1 MMVEFV
7 KINEDNYEAVLR
19 LKVTDEQNEGKFIAP
34 NVRSIADA
42 YLYREAGDVF
52 PYAVQDGDGVV
63 GFILLDEDEEE
74 KELMIWRMM
83 VDKDYQGQGYGKAIV
98 EKVMEEFE
106 ADSRFDVLIAD
117 YVKGN
122 DVMGKLL
129 RSLGFEEQEFDEE
142 NNEHVMKF
150 GKTDAE

>member
-34 NVRSIADA
+34 NVRSIAAA

-52 PYAVQDGDGVV
+52 PYAVQDGDGEV

-74 KELMIWRMM
+74 KVLMIWWMI
-83 VDKDYQGQGYGKAIV
+83 VDKDYKGQGYGREIV
-98 EKVMEEFE
+98 ENQME
-106 ADSRFDVLIAD
+106 
-117 YVKGN
+117 
-122 DVMGKLL
+122 
-129 RSLGFEEQEFDEE
+129 
-142 NNEHVMKF
+142 
-150 GKTDAE
+150 

>member
-1 MMVEFV
+1 MVEFV

-52 PYAVQDGDGVV
+52 PYAVQDGDEVV

-122 DVMGKLL
+122 EVMGKLL
-129 RSLGFEEQEFDEE
+129 ESFGFEYEEFDEV
-142 NNEHVMKF
+142 NNEHVMKYNIN
-150 GKTDAE
+150 

>member
-7 KINEDNYEAVLR
+7 EINEENYEAVLK
-19 LKVTDEQNEGKFIAP
+19 LKITDEQNEAKFIAP

-52 PYAVQDGDGVV
+52 PYAVQDGDEVV

-83 VDKDYQGQGYGKAIV
+83 VDKDYQGKGYGRAIV

-106 ADSRFDVLIAD
+106 ADRRFDVLIAD

-129 RSLGFEEQEFDEE
+129 ESLGFEYGEFDEV
-142 NNEHVMKF
+142 NNEYVMKM
-150 GKTDAE
+150 KKHLYN

>member
-1 MMVEFV
+1 MIEFV
-7 KINEDNYEAVLR
+7 GINEDNYEAVLK
-19 LKVTDEQNEGKFIAP
+19 LKVTDEQNEAKYIAP

-52 PYAVQDGDGVV
+52 PYAVQEGDTVI
-63 GFILLDEDEEE
+63 GFVLLDEDAEE

-83 VDKDYQGQGYGKAIV
+83 VDKEYQGKGYGRAIV
-98 EKVMEEFE
+98 EKVMEKFE

-122 DVMGKLL
+122 DVMGRLL
-129 RSLGFEEQEFDEE
+129 ESLGFEYGEFDEE
-142 NNEHVMKF
+142 NNEYVMKY
-150 GKTDAE
+150 GK

>member
-1 MMVEFV
+1 MIKFAE
-7 KINEDNYEAVLR
+7 INEDNYEKVLQ
-19 LKVTDEQNEGKFIAP
+19 LKITEEQDKSKFIAP

-52 PYAVQDGDGVV
+52 PYAVENGEAVV
-63 GFILLDEDEEE
+63 GFILLDEDAEK

-83 VDKDYQGQGYGKAIV
+83 VDKDYQGKGYGRAIV
-98 EKVMEEFE
+98 EKVMEMFE
-106 ADSRFDVLIAD
+106 SDDRFDVLIAD

-122 DVMGKLL
+122 EVMGTLL

-142 NNEHVMKF
+142 YGEHVMWYRK
-150 GKTDAE
+150 

>member
-1 MMVEFV
+1 MVEFV
-7 KINEDNYEAVLR
+7 EINEENYEAVLR
-19 LKVTDEQNEGKFIAP
+19 LKITDEQNEAKFIAP

-42 YLYREAGDVF
+42 YLYRKAGDVF
-52 PYAVQDGDGVV
+52 PYAVQDGETVV

-74 KELMIWRMM
+74 KEYMIWRMM
-83 VDKDYQGQGYGKAIV
+83 VDKEHQGKGYGRAIL
-98 EKVMEEFE
+98 EKVMEKFE

-129 RSLGFEEQEFDEE
+129 ESLGFEYGEFDEE
-142 NNEHVMKF
+142 NNEYVMKLRK
-150 GKTDAE
+150 KTK

>member
-1 MMVEFV
+1 MVEFV
-7 KINEDNYEAVLR
+7 EINEENYEAVLK
-19 LKVTDEQNEGKFIAP
+19 LKITDEQNEAKFIAP

-52 PYAVQDGDGVV
+52 PYAVQDGEAVV
-63 GFILLDEDEEE
+63 GFVLLDEDEEE

-83 VDKDYQGQGYGKAIV
+83 VDKEYQGKAIV
-98 EKVMEEFE
+98 EEVMKQFE
-106 ADSRFDVLIAD
+106 ADSRFNVLIAD

-129 RSLGFEEQEFDEE
+129 ESLGFEYGEFDEE
-142 NNEHVMKF
+142 NHEDVMKY
-150 GKTDAE
+150 KKKKSVR

>member
-52 PYAVQDGDGVV
+52 PYAVQDGNTVV
-63 GFILLDEDEEE
+63 GFVLLDEDEEE
-74 KELMIWRMM
+74 KEYMIWRMM
-83 VDKDYQGQGYGKAIV
+83 VDKNYQGKGYGRAIV
-98 EKVMEEFE
+98 EKVMERFE

-129 RSLGFEEQEFDEE
+129 ESFGFEYGEFDEE
-142 NNEHVMKF
+142 NNEYVMKY
-150 GKTDAE
+150 KK

>member
-1 MMVEFV
+1 LKL
-7 KINEDNYEAVLR
+7 KI
-19 LKVTDEQNEGKFIAP
+19 TDEQNEAKFIAP

-52 PYAVQDGDGVV
+52 PYAVQDGDEVV
-63 GFILLDEDEEE
+63 GFILMDEDEEE

-129 RSLGFEEQEFDEE
+129 ESLGFEYGEFDEV
-142 NNEHVMKF
+142 NNEYVMKF
-150 GKTDAE
+150 GKTDDE

>member
-1 MMVEFV
+1 MVEFV
-7 KINEDNYEAVLR
+7 EINEENYEAVLQ
-19 LKVTDEQNEGKFIAP
+19 LKVTEAQGKFVAQ

-52 PYAVQDGDGVV
+52 PYAVQDGDKVV

-83 VDKDYQGQGYGKAIV
+83 VDKDYQGQEYGRAIV
-98 EKVMEEFE
+98 EKVMAMFE
-106 ADSRFDVLIAD
+106 SDDRFDVLIAD

-122 DVMGKLL
+122 VVMGKLL
-129 RSLGFEEQEFDEE
+129 ESLGFEYGEFDEE
-142 NNEHVMKF
+142 NNEYVMKMN
-150 GKTDAE
+150 K

>member
-1 MMVEFV
+1 MVEFV
-7 KINEDNYEAVLR
+7 EINEENYETVLK

-52 PYAVQDGDGVV
+52 PYAVQDGNTVV
-63 GFILLDEDEEE
+63 GFVLLDEDEEE
-74 KELMIWRMM
+74 KELMIWRIM
-83 VDKDYQGQGYGKAIV
+83 VDKDCQGKGYGRAIV
-98 EKVMEEFE
+98 EKVLERFE

-122 DVMGKLL
+122 DVMGNCWSRLDL
-129 RSLGFEEQEFDEE
+129 NMESL
-142 NNEHVMKF
+142 MK
-150 GKTDAE
+150 

>member
-1 MMVEFV
+1 MVEFV
-7 KINEDNYEAVLR
+7 EINEENYEEVLK

-42 YLYREAGDVF
+42 YLYRKAGDVF
-52 PYAVQDGDGVV
+52 PYAVQDGETVV
-63 GFILLDEDEEE
+63 GFVLLDEDEEE

-83 VDKDYQGQGYGKAIV
+83 VDKDYQGKGYGKAIV
-98 EKVMEEFE
+98 EKVIEQFE

-129 RSLGFEEQEFDEE
+129 ESLGFEYGEFDEV
-142 NNEHVMKF
+142 NNEYVMKME
-150 GKTDAE
+150 K

>member
-52 PYAVQDGDGVV
+52 PYAVQDGNTVV
-63 GFILLDEDEEE
+63 GFVLLDEDEEE
-74 KELMIWRMM
+74 KEYMIWRMM
-83 VDKDYQGQGYGKAIV
+83 VDKNYQGKGYGRAIV
-98 EKVMEEFE
+98 EKVMERFE

-129 RSLGFEEQEFDEE
+129 ESFGFEYGEFDEE
-142 NNEHVMKF
+142 NNEYVMKY
-150 GKTDAE
+150 KKA

>member
-19 LKVTDEQNEGKFIAP
+19 LKVTDEQNESKFIAP

-52 PYAVQDGDGVV
+52 PYAVQDGNTVV
-63 GFILLDEDEEE
+63 GFVLLDEDEEE
-74 KELMIWRMM
+74 KEYMIWRMM
-83 VDKDYQGQGYGKAIV
+83 VDKNYQGKGYGRAIV
-98 EKVMEEFE
+98 EKVMERFE

-129 RSLGFEEQEFDEE
+129 ESLGFEEQEFDEE
-142 NNEHVMKF
+142 NNEYVMRTTK
-150 GKTDAE
+150 

>member
-1 MMVEFV
+1 MVEFV

-52 PYAVQDGDGVV
+52 PYAVQDGNTVV
-63 GFILLDEDEEE
+63 GFVLLDEDEEE

-83 VDKDYQGQGYGKAIV
+83 VDKDYQGQGYGRAIV
-98 EKVMEEFE
+98 EKVMKEFE

-122 DVMGKLL
+122 EVMGALL
-129 RSLGFEEQEFDEE
+129 RSMGFEEQEFDEE
-142 NNEHVMKF
+142 NNEYVMKMH
-150 GKTDAE
+150 KSVKQS

>member
-52 PYAVQDGDGVV
+52 PYAVQDGDEVV

-122 DVMGKLL
+122 EVMGKLL
-129 RSLGFEEQEFDEE
+129 ESFGFEYEEFDEV
-142 NNEHVMKF
+142 NNEHVMKYNIN
-150 GKTDAE
+150 

>member
-7 KINEDNYEAVLR
+7 KIDEDNYESVLR

-52 PYAVQDGDGVV
+52 PYAVQDGDKVV
-63 GFILLDEDEEE
+63 GCILLDEDEEE
-74 KELMIWRMM
+74 KELMIRRMM
-83 VDKDYQGQGYGKAIV
+83 VDKNYQGQGYGKAIE
-98 EKVMEEFE
+98 EKDMEEVE

-122 DVMGKLL
+122 EVMGRLL
-129 RSLGFEEQEFDEE
+129 RSLGFEEQEFNEE
-142 NNEHVMKF
+142 NNEHVMRYKF
-150 GKTDAE
+150 

>member
-1 MMVEFV
+1 MVEFV
-7 KINEDNYEAVLR
+7 EINEENYETVLK
-19 LKVTDEQNEGKFIAP
+19 LKVTDEQNEAKYIAP

-52 PYAVQDGDGVV
+52 PYAVQDGETVV
-63 GFILLDEDEEE
+63 GFVLLDEDEEE

-83 VDKDYQGQGYGKAIV
+83 VDKDYQGKGYGKAIV
-98 EKVMEEFE
+98 EKVIEQFE

-117 YVKGN
+117 YIKGN

-129 RSLGFEEQEFDEE
+129 KSLGFEYGEFDAV
-142 NNEHVMKF
+142 NNEYVMEYK
-150 GKTDAE
+150 